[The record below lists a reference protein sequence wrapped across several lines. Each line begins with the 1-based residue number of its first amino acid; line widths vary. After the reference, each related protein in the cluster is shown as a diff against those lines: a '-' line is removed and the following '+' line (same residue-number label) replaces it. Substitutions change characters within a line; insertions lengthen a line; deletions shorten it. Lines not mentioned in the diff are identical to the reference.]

1 MNGKVNNEPKQESV
15 HELEPTRGFP
25 EPLPKNENLIWQGS
39 PDFWFIA
46 KRVFYVKQIA
56 FYFAL
61 IIFVALGLNF
71 GKLSQ
76 TELTLNFLLNFSL
89 ALTAMLLILGLSF
102 LISSTAVY
110 SLTNKRLVMRI
121 GVVLTVT
128 LNIPFN
134 KIEAAELKKYPDGS
148 GDISIK
154 LASGNKIAYPHL
166 WPHCRGWFFSDPRP
180 RLTGLKKV
188 ENVANHFAK
197 SWGLE
202 AKEIKTNEG
211 KNKSNN
217 DIFVNTKEIAL

>member
-1 MNGKVNNEPKQESV
+1 MNGKVPNVAKQESV
-15 HELEPTRGFP
+15 HELEPIHGFP
-25 EPLPKNENLIWQGS
+25 EVLPQNESLIWQGS

-61 IIFVALGLNF
+61 IILVALGLNF

-76 TELTLNFLLNFSL
+76 TELMLNFLLNFSL
-89 ALTAMLLILGLSF
+89 ALTAMLLILGISF

-134 KIEAAELKKYPDGS
+134 KIESAELKKYPDGS
-148 GDISIK
+148 GEISIK
-154 LASGNKIAYPHL
+154 LVSGNKIAYPHL

-180 RLTGLKKV
+180 LLTCLKKV
-188 ENVANHFAK
+188 ENVANHF
-197 SWGLE
+197 STLWGLE
-202 AKEIKTNEG
+202 ATEIKTNGDE
-211 KNKSNN
+211 NKPNN
-217 DIFVNTKEIAL
+217 DVFVNTKEIAL

>member
-1 MNGKVNNEPKQESV
+1 MNGKATNAAKQESV
-15 HELEPTRGFP
+15 HELEPIHGFP
-25 EPLPKNENLIWQGS
+25 EALPQNENLIWQGS

-46 KRVFYVKQIA
+46 KRVFYVKQIT

-76 TELTLNFLLNFSL
+76 TELILNFLLNFSL

-134 KIEAAELKKYPDGS
+134 KIESAELKKYPDGS

-166 WPHCRGWFFSDPRP
+166 WPHCRSWFFSDPRP